1 MRHLD
6 RARLAVPAIL
16 AVAAGT
22 ATAGIAMLVR
32 AGAGLCGHRVLAA
45 HPGPLPPGTMMAG
58 GTMGHG
64 MAMTMPMASAGA
76 DGICPILLALGLVL
90 AALCLLALV
99 ALLASA
105 GRLVA
110 ALVAAFRLLVPG
122 AGTPWAPRSVLVPV
136 SAGVRLARR
145 RPSRAPPLRA

>member
-1 MRHLD
+1 MGHLD

-16 AVAAGT
+16 TAAAGT
-22 ATAGIAMLVR
+22 ATAGVAMLVR

-45 HPGPLPPGTMMAG
+45 HPGPLPPGTLMAG
-58 GTMGHG
+58 GMAMDRG
-64 MAMTMPMASAGA
+64 MAMAMPMPG

-110 ALVAAFRLLVPG
+110 ALVAAFRLLAPG